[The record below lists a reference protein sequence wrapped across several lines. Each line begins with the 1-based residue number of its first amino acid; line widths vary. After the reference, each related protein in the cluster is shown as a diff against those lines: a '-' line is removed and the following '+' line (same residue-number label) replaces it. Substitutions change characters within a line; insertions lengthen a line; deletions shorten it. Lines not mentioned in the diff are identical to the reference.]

1 MSQSPRECPQF
12 VRVTVKSERGEAHA
26 GAGAGEARRVSRLS
40 RSRGVDRSR
49 RRCSVDVRRRPDRLS
64 VRTRPS
70 EVGPA
75 QPHTPDPAAPL
86 KLEPQRRRPQ
96 RKAAIDEGDR
106 AWCRVTAHADA
117 RGPRR
122 VHTLPGNEL

>member
-1 MSQSPRECPQF
+1 VTLYTDRPRG
-12 VRVTVKSERGEAHA
+12 RRA
-26 GAGAGEARRVSRLS
+26 GRAT
-40 RSRGVDRSR
+40 SRGGDRAH
-49 RRCSVDVRRRPDRLS
+49 RPPYI
-64 VRTRPS
+64 VYM
-70 EVGPA
+70 
-75 QPHTPDPAAPL
+75 Q

-122 VHTLPGNEL
+122 VHTLPGNDQRALAVTPSQTKAKSVGASGGGCQTAALVLDRSA

>member
-1 MSQSPRECPQF
+1 MINDELYTDR
-12 VRVTVKSERGEAHA
+12 AHPT
-26 GAGAGEARRVSRLS
+26 ARPTSYM
-40 RSRGVDRSR
+40 
-49 RRCSVDVRRRPDRLS
+49 
-64 VRTRPS
+64 
-70 EVGPA
+70 
-75 QPHTPDPAAPL
+75 Q